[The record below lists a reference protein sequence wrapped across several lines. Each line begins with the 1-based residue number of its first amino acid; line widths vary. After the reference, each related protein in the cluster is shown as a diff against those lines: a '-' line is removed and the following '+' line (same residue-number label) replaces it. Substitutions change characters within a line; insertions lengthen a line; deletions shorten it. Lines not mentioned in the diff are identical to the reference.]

1 MNPQQL
7 GYQLRNNELLNIA
20 TEEPFNTFNINVL
33 QNNNPMKYFSQN
45 VAILKLYVDVSNV
58 ELTDLYK
65 KHCAQHNKQI
75 LTDLYP
81 NSGFDIFTPD
91 MVGFQE
97 DFGVKMVNNRI
108 KGEMLYYDVTN
119 INRPIVSSPY
129 IMYPRSSI
137 SKTPLTL
144 ANNAGIID
152 AGYRG
157 WLIGAFR
164 SSKIPTND
172 QLYIVDKHTRL
183 LQICHP
189 SLCPVFVVMVNEAD
203 LTDTTRGA
211 GGFGSTGIVG

>member
-1 MNPQQL
+1 MNPRQL
-7 GYQLRNNELLNIA
+7 GYEVRNNELLNIA
-20 TEEPFNTFNINVL
+20 IEESFETFNTNVL
-33 QNNNPMKYFSQN
+33 RTPLKYFSQN
-45 VAILKLYVDVSNV
+45 VAILKLYVDASNV
-58 ELTDLYK
+58 ELNDLYK
-65 KHCAQHNKQI
+65 KHCAQHNKHI

-91 MVGFQE
+91 SIGFQE
-97 DFGVKMVNNRI
+97 EFAVKMVNNSI
-108 KGEMLYYDVTN
+108 KGEMLYYDVMN
-119 INRPIVSSPY
+119 PSRPVVPSPY

-152 AGYRG
+152 VGYRG

-164 SSKIPTND
+164 CLKLPAQD
-172 QLYIVDKHTRL
+172 PLYVVDKHTRL

-189 SLCPVFVVMVNEAD
+189 SLCPVFVVMVNETD

-211 GGFGSTGIVG
+211 GGFGSTGIMG

>member
-1 MNPQQL
+1 MNPRQL
-7 GYQLRNNELLNIA
+7 GYQERIRELLNIA
-20 TEEPFNTFNINVL
+20 TEEPFETFNINVL
-33 QNNNPMKYFSQN
+33 QSPLKYFSQN

-91 MVGFQE
+91 IVGFQD
-97 DFGVKMVNNRI
+97 DFALTMVNNSI
-108 KGEMLYYDVTN
+108 KGEMLYYDVMN
-119 INRPIVSSPY
+119 PSRPVVPSPY

-152 AGYRG
+152 VGYRG

-164 SSKIPTND
+164 CLKIPTND

-189 SLCPVFVVMVNEAD
+189 SLCPIFVVMVNETE
-203 LTDTTRGA
+203 LTNTTRGA
-211 GGFGSTGIVG
+211 GGFGSTGIIG

>member
-1 MNPQQL
+1 MIPRQL
-7 GYQLRNNELLNIA
+7 GYEVRNNELLSIA
-20 TEEPFNTFNINVL
+20 TEQPFDTFKVNVL
-33 QNNNPMKYFSQN
+33 RTPMKYFSQN
-45 VAILKLYVDVSNV
+45 VAILKLYVDASNV
-58 ELTDLYK
+58 ELHDLYK

-91 MVGFQE
+91 VVEFQE
-97 DFGVKMVNNRI
+97 EFAVKMVNNSI
-108 KGEMLYYDVTN
+108 KGEMLYYDVMN
-119 INRPIVSSPY
+119 PSMPVVSSPY

-152 AGYRG
+152 VGYRG

-164 SSKIPTND
+164 CLKLPAQNP
-172 QLYIVDKHTRL
+172 LYVVDKHTRL

-189 SLCPVFVVMVNEAD
+189 SLCPVFVVMVNETD